1 MLKFIIP
8 EQKNLDL
15 LKDVKEILR
24 KNKYDFSIKKMI
36 QHYDSRPYCFIRN
49 SMHFFL
55 LKFSYQ
61 FKVEEMRIVEGCNR
75 VHEIAYEF
83 SGPSE
88 KNVSPY

>member
-24 KNKYDFSIKKMI
+24 KNKYDFSIKKIM
-36 QHYDSRPYCFIRN
+36 QHYDSRSYCIVRN
-49 SMHFFL
+49 SMHFL

-61 FKVEEMRIVEGCNR
+61 SKVEEMRIVEVCNR
-75 VHEIAYEF
+75 VYEIAYEF
-83 SGPSE
+83 SGPCE